1 MSGRDKRPK
10 IQRDRD
16 RATVA
21 ELRLKGWSQQQI
33 ADYLEVDQSTVSRD
47 LKALEQ
53 QWKETALRDFALDRA
68 MTLEKL
74 RLAEKEYWDA
84 WQRSQAS
91 KETSVREQLR
101 NAIASQEDGLTAG
114 GGRVKISTKT
124 EQKTGE
130 AVFLNGVVKCVELQA
145 KLLGLFPEGATNVA
159 GSIHLNESQ
168 LGMIAA
174 LMGEKADVSNS

>member
-1 MSGRDKRPK
+1 MAKPRSK
-10 IQRDRD
+10 IQRERD
-16 RATVA
+16 LAIVA
-21 ELRLKGWSQQQI
+21 ELRLKGYTQLQI
-33 ADYLEVDQSTVSRD
+33 ADQLEVTQANVSRD
-47 LKALEQ
+47 LKVLEKK
-53 QWKETALRDFALDRA
+53 WRESALRDFDLDRT

-84 WQRSQAS
+84 WQRSQES

-101 NAIASQEDGLTAG
+101 NAISSESGGPIAG
-114 GGRVKISTKT
+114 NGRVRLSTKT

-145 KLLGLFPEGATNVA
+145 KLLGLFPEGATNIG
-159 GSIHLNESQ
+159 GSIQLNESQ
-168 LGMIAA
+168 LGTIAA